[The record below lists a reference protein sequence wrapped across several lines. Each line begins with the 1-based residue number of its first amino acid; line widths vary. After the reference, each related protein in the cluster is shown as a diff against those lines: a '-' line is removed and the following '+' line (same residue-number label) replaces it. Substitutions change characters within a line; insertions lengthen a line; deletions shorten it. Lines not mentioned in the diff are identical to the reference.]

1 MTTLPEF
8 HLLIDQYKRNYI
20 YNEARVERNV
30 TMEEQLGLGE
40 IYDYICTFDFSKD
53 YFNLFVTSLLLHQK
67 LYSKCAYPEFGGK
80 LRDDTAYLL
89 NTSIEVMDAN
99 EAKKYF
105 NSLIPVSD
113 QIFLPLNQG
122 DIFGYIENIVKQTV
136 ELIKVQP
143 FADGNKRT
151 FRALLN
157 LLLKRIQIP
166 PVYIE
171 VREREKYKEALLE
184 AMKENDFSKIITFYH
199 YKICD
204 AIMNLDIKHS
214 VFTDEQEKQKS
225 QVLKK

>member
-1 MTTLPEF
+1 MENMEARTFIHQTFQGYQRRKEENNLYDVEGNIPKNIIRTYYHFVKKPEF

-122 DIFGYIENIVKQTV
+122 DIFG
-136 ELIKVQP
+136 
-143 FADGNKRT
+143 
-151 FRALLN
+151 
-157 LLLKRIQIP
+157 
-166 PVYIE
+166 
-171 VREREKYKEALLE
+171 
-184 AMKENDFSKIITFYH
+184 
-199 YKICD
+199 
-204 AIMNLDIKHS
+204 
-214 VFTDEQEKQKS
+214 
-225 QVLKK
+225 